1 MRYDMSFAQL
11 GVLLYPC
18 AEGRSTS
25 ADSIFT
31 GSTLPNSPGQQRFY
45 SLPVEQIREFQQIF
59 IVSDLDFFTII
70 GNRDAAWIRNCRHE
84 LEQMHHLPNNWNG
97 YGSIP
102 PNANAIK
109 NTQDVLDNLYE
120 MNMAPVSVAPS
131 AEDGVTISITKDN
144 KHAIIECYNDGD
156 IMAMTYEGENQPDI
170 WQMGSS
176 LSEIKDEIN
185 RIYDIING

>member
-1 MRYDMSFAQL
+1 MSSAQL
-11 GVLLYPC
+11 GVLLCPY

-25 ADSIFT
+25 AGSIFA

-45 SLPVEQIREFQQIF
+45 SLPVEQIREFQQMF
-59 IVSDLDFFTII
+59 IISDPDFFTII

-84 LEQMHHLPNNWNG
+84 LEQMHHLSNNWNG

-102 PNANAIK
+102 PNATAIK

-120 MNMAPVSVAPS
+120 MNLAPVSVAPS
-131 AEDGVTISITKDN
+131 AEDGVTISFTKGN
-144 KHAIIECYNDGD
+144 KHAVIECYNDGD
-156 IMAMTYEGENQPDI
+156 IIAMTYRGENQPDI

-176 LSEIKDEIN
+176 LLEIKEELI
-185 RIYDIING
+185 RIYDMLNG